1 MASNPFR
8 PHKSIFAKFT
18 LSFISVGLIPLLIL
32 SYISLQTFSGFMERY
47 ATNNYEQMLLFASR
61 NVDDM
66 FIKYNNISKLMYS
79 YGVGGLYGQLGEA
92 IAAQS
97 KEQDIRLSM
106 TINDFLQTVLYTERN
121 LQSVFF
127 VLPNGTFQSLSKNNV
142 ALDYQYQYPRVE
154 WKEQLKLNRNGLS
167 FFPTHKQDYFLGAT
181 DQVMTFGRNLTDV
194 LGASKVEGDIVGTF
208 YMDVGLGVFNEI
220 FKQMVLNKRDTVY
233 VVNNQGIIL
242 YSNQME
248 LIGTIFHANTSDDF
262 LYLQQDTAENSIKIV
277 GEFYKKELFIKVEQL
292 IRTITIV
299 IGLCMVSLIVVA
311 VWFSNRFSNPIRS
324 ITREMAKVES
334 GNFDTKV
341 TVKTADELGFL
352 SHGFNKMVGRLK
364 EYIDVVYVA
373 QIKQKQAEL
382 NALKSQIRPHYL
394 YNTLEVIRM
403 SAVAEDANEVGD
415 MILSLSHQLKYVLDY
430 GEEIVT
436 IRAEK
441 ANVEQYFQLM
451 VIRYGEHRL
460 GLDFRFDADLMDCA
474 IPKLSLQP
482 IVENAIY
489 HGIMPKSG
497 KGTIRISI
505 EKLPDNLLS
514 ITVDDDG
521 IGMSEETLG
530 LVRQKLAEGS
540 SLETGS
546 SIGLINVHERIVALY
561 GRGFGVEINSSQ
573 HIGTTV
579 RLVIPLTKEVSVRA
593 ERHSS
598 R

>member
-1 MASNPFR
+1 MTSNPFR
-8 PHKSIFAKFT
+8 LHKSIFAKFT

-66 FIKYNNISKLMYS
+66 FVKYNSISKLMYS
-79 YGVGGLYGQLGEA
+79 YGVGGQYGQLGQA
-92 IAAQS
+92 IAAQN
-97 KEQDIRLSM
+97 KEKDYRLTT
-106 TINDFLQTVLYTERN
+106 TINDFLQTILYTERN
-121 LQSVFF
+121 LQNVFF
-127 VLPNGTFQSLSKNNV
+127 VQPDGTFQSLTKNNV
-142 ALDYQYQYPRVE
+142 ALDYQYQYPRVD
-154 WKEQLKLNRNGLS
+154 WKEQMQINRNGLG
-167 FFPTHKQDYFLGAT
+167 FFPTHKQDYYFGAT

-194 LGASKVEGDIVGTF
+194 LGSSKVEGEIVGTF

-220 FKQMVLNKRDTVY
+220 FQQMVLNKRDTVY
-233 VVNNQGIIL
+233 VVDKMGITL
-242 YSNQME
+242 YSNQPE
-248 LIGTIFHANTSDDF
+248 HIGKVFHANTSDDF
-262 LYLQQDTAENSIKIV
+262 LHLQQETAENSIQIV
-277 GEFYKKELFIKVEQL
+277 GEFYKKELFLKVEQL

-334 GNFDTKV
+334 GNFDTQV
-341 TVKTADELGFL
+341 TVKTEDELGLL
-352 SHGFNKMVGRLK
+352 SHGFNKMVWRLK

-430 GEEIVT
+430 GEETVT
-436 IRAEK
+436 IQAEK
-441 ANVEQYFQLM
+441 ANLEQYFHLM

-489 HGIMPKSG
+489 HGIMPKPG

-514 ITVDDDG
+514 VTVDDDG
-521 IGMSEETLG
+521 VGMSEEKLA

-540 SLETGS
+540 SLDTGS

-561 GRGFGVEINSSQ
+561 GHGYGVQINSSQ

-579 RLVIPLTKEVSVRA
+579 RLVIPLTKEVSVRV

-598 R
+598 

>member
-8 PHKSIFAKFT
+8 IHRSIFSKFT
-18 LSFISVGLIPLLIL
+18 LSFITVGLIPLLIL

-66 FIKYNNISKLMYS
+66 FVKYNSISKLMYS
-79 YGVGGLYGQLGEA
+79 YGVGGQYGQLGQA
-92 IAAQS
+92 IAAQN
-97 KEQDIRLSM
+97 KEKDYRLTT
-106 TINDFLQTVLYTERN
+106 TINDFLQTILYTERN
-121 LQSVFF
+121 LQNVFF
-127 VLPNGTFQSLSKNNV
+127 VQPDGTFQSLTKNNG
-142 ALDYQYQYPRVE
+142 ALDYQYQFPKVE
-154 WKEQLKLNRNGLS
+154 WKEQMKLNRNGLG
-167 FFPTHKQDYFLGAT
+167 FFSTHKQDYYMGTT
-181 DQVMTFGRNLTDV
+181 DQVMTFSRNLTDV
-194 LGASKVEGDIVGTF
+194 LGSSKVEGEVVGTF

-233 VVNNQGIIL
+233 VVDKLGIVL
-242 YSNQME
+242 YSNQTE
-248 LIGTIFHANTSDDF
+248 RIGTVFHANTSDDF
-262 LYLQQDTAENSIKIV
+262 LHLQQETAENSIQIV
-277 GEFYKKELFIKVEQL
+277 GEFYKKELFLKVEQL

-299 IGLCMVSLIVVA
+299 IGLCMISLIVVA
-311 VWFSNRFSNPIRS
+311 VWFSNRFSKPIRS

-334 GNFDTKV
+334 GNFNTQV
-341 TVKTADELGFL
+341 TVRTADELGLL

-382 NALKSQIRPHYL
+382 NTLKSQIRPHYL

-403 SAVAEDANEVGD
+403 SAVADDANEVGD

-430 GEEIVT
+430 GEETVA

-441 ANVEQYFQLM
+441 ENLEKYFHLM

-460 GLDFRFDADLMDCA
+460 GLDFRFDADLMDCD

-514 ITVDDDG
+514 VTVDDDG
-521 IGMSEETLG
+521 IGMSEETLE
-530 LVRQKLAEGS
+530 LIRQKLAMGS
-540 SLETGS
+540 ALDTGS

-561 GRGFGVEINSSQ
+561 GQGFGVEINSSQ

-579 RLVIPLTKEVSVRA
+579 RLVIPLTKEVNIRVES
-593 ERHSS
+593 HSS

>member
-8 PHKSIFAKFT
+8 LHKSIFAKFT

-66 FIKYNNISKLMYS
+66 FVKYNSISKLMYS
-79 YGVGGLYGQLGEA
+79 YGVGGQYGQLGQA
-92 IAAQS
+92 IAAQN
-97 KEQDIRLSM
+97 KEKDYRLTT
-106 TINDFLQTVLYTERN
+106 TINDFLQTILYTERN
-121 LQSVFF
+121 LQNVFF
-127 VLPNGTFQSLSKNNV
+127 VQPDGTFQSLTKKNV
-142 ALDYQYQYPRVE
+142 ALDYQYQYPRVD
-154 WKEQLKLNRNGLS
+154 WKEQMQVNRNGLG
-167 FFPTHKQDYFLGAT
+167 FFPTHKQDYYIGAT

-194 LGASKVEGDIVGTF
+194 LGSSKVEGEIVGTF

-220 FKQMVLNKRDTVY
+220 FQQMVLNNRDTVY
-233 VVNNQGIIL
+233 VVDKQGIIL
-242 YSNQME
+242 YSNKKE
-248 LIGTIFHANTSDDF
+248 HIGTVFQANASDDF
-262 LYLQQDTAENSIKIV
+262 LHLQQETAENSIQII
-277 GEFYKKELFIKVEQL
+277 GEFYKKELFLKVEQL
-292 IRTITIV
+292 IQTITIV

-334 GNFDTKV
+334 GNFDTQV
-341 TVKTADELGFL
+341 TVKTEDELGLL
-352 SHGFNKMVGRLK
+352 SHGFNKMVWRLK

-430 GEEIVT
+430 GEETVT

-441 ANVEQYFQLM
+441 ANLEQYFHLM

-460 GLDFRFDADLMDCA
+460 GLDFRFDSDLMDCA

-489 HGIMPKSG
+489 HGIMPRSG

-514 ITVDDDG
+514 VTVDDDG
-521 IGMSEETLG
+521 VGMSEDTLEI
-530 LVRQKLAEGS
+530 VRKKLANGS
-540 SLETGS
+540 SLDTGS
-546 SIGLINVHERIVALY
+546 SIGLINVHERIIALY
-561 GRGFGVEINSSQ
+561 GQGFGVEINSSQ

-579 RLVIPLTKEVSVRA
+579 RLVIPLTKEVSVRV

-598 R
+598 